1 MSKEFSLEILTPG
14 RELVHAQITE
24 VVLPAEDGEV
34 GILAEHEDFI
44 GLLGTGPV
52 KIVRGGDD
60 YWFMVSSGI
69 FEVID
74 GKVTLFAEVAE
85 NASEVDVAAAKQ
97 KIAELDAVFDDP
109 QKFSPEEYPSQKL
122 VYDRNMAR
130 VEIYRRT
137 QSVH

>member
-24 VVLPAEDGEV
+24 VVLPADDGEV